1 MLLLSVNGFLC
12 VAALVFPFSVAATNA
27 GLGIALVLGIVSGS
41 WWLGAKQCWYEFRPL
56 SIAFGA
62 YFALLLAGLIWS
74 QDIGW
79 GMHIIGRQWFW
90 LLIPVLVTTLA
101 DEKWRRYFMISLSV
115 GLSLHLAF
123 CVLQSFG
130 YVHVTTDGS
139 SADNATG
146 HIGHIGFGFVYGVWA
161 AWLLF
166 TGLRLQG
173 KLRWLC
179 WALAI
184 WAYVMIFA
192 AQGRSGYIVAFV
204 LAITVIIKWNV
215 GRNDWKRVAWII
227 GMTFVLLSFALAL
240 GPAKE
245 RILGTWTAMTGEQQN
260 VEEGFWQSYAA
271 QATNQRIL
279 MWKTTLHIYR
289 MHPVLGVGTG
299 GLPGAVA
306 ALKAEGRAVSGF
318 TFVHPH
324 NQYLLA
330 LVRWGPAGLALLS
343 LMLFY
348 WMREGWQLDWHESAS
363 APLIFLPAL
372 ALAIHGLSS
381 TAIEEHFSA
390 ILAVL
395 LLGAALSDNRCQD
408 KEGG

>member
-1 MLLLSVNGFLC
+1 MLLAAVNGVLC
-12 VAALVFPFSVAATNA
+12 IAALAFPFSVAATNVA
-27 GLGIALVLGIVSGS
+27 LGIALGLGIVSGS
-41 WWLGAKQCWYEFRPL
+41 WWLGAKRCWCEFRPL

-74 QDIGW
+74 QNIGW

-90 LLIPVLVTTLA
+90 LLVPVLVTTLA

-166 TGLRLQG
+166 AGLRSEG

-179 WALAI
+179 WSLAI

-204 LAITVIIKWNV
+204 LAITVIIKWYV
-215 GRNDWKRVAWII
+215 GRSGWKRAVWII
-227 GMTFVLLSFALAL
+227 GMAFVLLSFALVL

-245 RILGTWTAMTGEQQN
+245 RLLGTWTVMTGEQQD
-260 VEEGFWQSYAA
+260 VAGFWQSYAA

-279 MWKTTLHIYR
+279 MWKTTLDIYQ

-299 GLPGAVA
+299 GLPDAVA
-306 ALKAEGRAVSGF
+306 ALKAEGRSASNF

-348 WMREGWQLDWHESAS
+348 WMREGWRRDWHESVT

-372 ALAIHGLSS
+372 ALVIHGLSS
-381 TAIEEHFSA
+381 TAVEEHFSA

-395 LLGAALSDNRCQD
+395 LLGVALSDNRLCIH
-408 KEGG
+408 KER

>member
-1 MLLLSVNGFLC
+1 MLLPAVNGFLC
-12 VAALVFPFSVAATNA
+12 IAALAFPFSVAATNV
-27 GLGIALVLGIVSGS
+27 GLGIALALGIASGS

-56 SIAFGA
+56 SIAFVA
-62 YFALLLAGLIWS
+62 YFVLLLAGLLWS
-74 QDIGW
+74 QNIDW
-79 GMHIIGRQWFW
+79 GMHIAGRQWFW
-90 LLIPVLVTTLA
+90 LLIPVLVFTLSE
-101 DEKWRRYFMISLSV
+101 EKWRRYFMISLSV
-115 GLSLHLAF
+115 GLSLHLLF

-166 TGLRLQG
+166 AGLRSAG

-179 WALAI
+179 WSLAI

-204 LAITVIIKWNV
+204 LAIAVIVKWYAD
-215 GRNDWKRVAWII
+215 RSDWKRLFWVVGAA
-227 GMTFVLLSFALAL
+227 FVLFSLALTL

-245 RILGTWTAMTGEQQN
+245 RVLGTWTVITAEQQGA
-260 VEEGFWQSYAA
+260 VGFWQNNAVQAA
-271 QATNQRIL
+271 NQRIL
-279 MWKTTLHIYR
+279 MWETTLDIYR
-289 MHPVLGVGTG
+289 LHPVLGVGTG
-299 GLPGAVA
+299 GLPDAVV
-306 ALKAEGRAVSGF
+306 ALKAEGLSASKF

-348 WMREGWQLDWHESAS
+348 WMREGWRRDWHESVN

-372 ALAIHGLSS
+372 ALVIHGFSS
-381 TAIEEHFSA
+381 TAVEEHFSA
-390 ILAVL
+390 ILAIL
-395 LLGAALSDNRCQD
+395 LLGVALSDDRFD
-408 KEGG
+408 VHKER

>member
-1 MLLLSVNGFLC
+1 MLLLAVNVFLC
-12 VAALVFPFSVAATNA
+12 IAALAFPFSVAATNVC
-27 GLGIALVLGIVSGS
+27 LGIALALGIVSGS
-41 WWLGAKQCWYEFRPL
+41 WWLGAKRCLYEFRPL
-56 SIAFGA
+56 GIAVAA
-62 YFALLLAGLIWS
+62 YFTLLLVGLVWS
-74 QDIGW
+74 QNIGW

-90 LLIPVLVTTLA
+90 LLVPVLVFTLS

-115 GLSLHLAF
+115 GLSLHLLF

-166 TGLRLQG
+166 TGLRSQG

-204 LAITVIIKWNV
+204 LALAVIIKWHK
-215 GRNDWKRVAWII
+215 GRSDWKRVTWIV
-227 GMTFVLLSFALAL
+227 GVTFVLFGFALAL

-245 RILGTWTAMTGEQQN
+245 RMLGTWMVMTGEQQDI
-260 VEEGFWQSYAA
+260 EGFWQNYAA
-271 QATNQRIL
+271 QATDQRIL
-279 MWKTTLHIYR
+279 MWKTTLDIYWI
-289 MHPVLGVGTG
+289 HPVLGVGTG
-299 GLPGAVA
+299 GLPDAVA
-306 ALKAEGRAVSGF
+306 ALKAEGRSASKF

-330 LVRWGPAGLALLS
+330 LVRWGPAGLALLI

-348 WMREGWQLDWHESAS
+348 WMREGWRRDWHESVT
-363 APLIFLPAL
+363 APLLFLPAL
-372 ALAIHGLSS
+372 ALVIHGLSS
-381 TAIEEHFSA
+381 TAVEEHFSA

-395 LLGAALSDNRCQD
+395 LLGVALSDNRYQD

>member
-1 MLLLSVNGFLC
+1 MLLPVVNGFLC
-12 VAALVFPFSVAATNA
+12 IAALVFPFSVAATNA
-27 GLGIALVLGIVSGS
+27 GLGMALALGIVSGS
-41 WWLGAKQCWYEFRPL
+41 WWLGAKRCWNEFRIL
-56 SIAFGA
+56 STIFSA
-62 YFALLLAGLIWS
+62 YFVLFLVGLLWS
-74 QDIGW
+74 HNIDW
-79 GMHIIGRQWFW
+79 GMHIVGRQWFW
-90 LLIPVLVTTLA
+90 LLVPVLAVTLSE
-101 DEKWRRYFMISLSV
+101 EKWRRYFLCSLSI

-130 YVHVTTDGS
+130 YVQVTTDGS

-166 TGLRLQG
+166 AGLRAEG

-192 AQGRSGYIVAFV
+192 AQGRSGYIVAFT
-204 LAITVIIKWNV
+204 LAITVIIKWYA
-215 GRNDWKRVAWII
+215 GRSNWKRVVWIV
-227 GMTFVLLSFALAL
+227 GLAFVLLSVALAL

-245 RILGTWTAMTGEQQN
+245 RMLGTWNVITGEQQN
-260 VEEGFWQSYAA
+260 EVGFWQNYAE

-279 MWKTTLHIYR
+279 MWKTTLDIYR

-306 ALKAEGRAVSGF
+306 ALKAEGLSASKF

-330 LVRWGPAGLALLS
+330 LVRWGPAGLALLC

-348 WMREGWQLDWHESAS
+348 WMREGWQLDWHESAT

-390 ILAVL
+390 IIAVL
-395 LLGAALSDNRCQD
+395 LLGAALSDSRSYVH
-408 KEGG
+408 KER